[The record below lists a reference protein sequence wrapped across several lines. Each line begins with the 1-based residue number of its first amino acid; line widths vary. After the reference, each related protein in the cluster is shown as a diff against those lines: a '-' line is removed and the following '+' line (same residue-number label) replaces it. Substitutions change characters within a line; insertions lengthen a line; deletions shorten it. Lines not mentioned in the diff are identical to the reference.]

1 MAPRQSKTAPKALA
15 GRTLVVDNGA
25 YTIKAGYA
33 SQTPNPD
40 EDCHIIPNCIA
51 RSRDKRIYV
60 GAQLEECRDFGEM
73 AFRRPVEKGYL
84 VGWEAEKE
92 IWEQS
97 FFYQNAKLKCDPHE
111 TNLLLTE
118 APNAPQPLQSN
129 CDQIVFEEFE
139 FASYYR
145 CMGPTLNA
153 YNSTFLNSSTNNAPS
168 FPHPTTLPTECLLLI
183 DTGYSHTTVTP
194 LHNGRALQPALRR
207 LDIGGKLLTNYLK
220 ELISI
225 RHFGLMDEPYIV
237 NEIKEKVCFV
247 SSDFA
252 RDLDRVWKH
261 RRPDTTAPNPLVLDY
276 VLPDYDAR
284 QEGYARPHGASTV
297 VGAAA
302 AGAGERGGGA
312 GAGVEANEDVF
323 SLGNE
328 RFVVP
333 ELLFTPSDI
342 GMKQA
347 GLPQMVI
354 QSLEALPE
362 SLRPGM
368 MANMVVVGG
377 NAKIPGFMERLE
389 SELRS
394 MIPAENL
401 LNLTQPSDPVKA
413 TWLGGAKMGGDQDR
427 MKGILVSRD
436 DYLENGYSWVA
447 RHFNATHG
455 G

>member
-1 MAPRQSKTAPKALA
+1 MAPRQSKTAPKALP

-40 EDCHIIPNCIA
+40 QDCHIIPNCIA

-84 VGWEAEKE
+84 VNWEAEKE
-92 IWEQS
+92 IWEQA
-97 FFYQNAKLKCDPHE
+97 FFDQNAKLKCDPHE

-118 APNAPQPLQSN
+118 APSAPQSLQSN
-129 CDQIVFEEFE
+129 CDQIIFEEFE

-145 CMGPTLNA
+145 CMGPPLNA
-153 YNSTFLNSSTNNAPS
+153 YNNISIDSSTNNPTSSPQPS
-168 FPHPTTLPTECLLLI
+168 KLPTECLLI

-194 LHNGRALQPALRR
+194 IHNGHAMHPALRR

-247 SSDFA
+247 STDFA

-261 RRPDTTAPNPLVLDY
+261 RRPDTAPNPLVLDY

-284 QEGYARPHGASTV
+284 QEGYVRPRDASM
-297 VGAAA
+297 A
-302 AGAGERGGGA
+302 GGA
-312 GAGVEANEDVF
+312 GAGGGEGGGGGGAEANEDVF

-347 GLPQMVI
+347 GLPEMVM

-362 SLRPGM
+362 TLRPGM

-401 LNLTQPSDPVKA
+401 LNLTRPSDPVKA
-413 TWLGGAKMGGDQDR
+413 TWLGGAKMAGDQDR
-427 MKGILVSRD
+427 MKGLLVSRD
-436 DYLENGYSWVA
+436 DYLEKGHSWVS
-447 RHFNATHG
+447 RHFNATYRLG
-455 G
+455 